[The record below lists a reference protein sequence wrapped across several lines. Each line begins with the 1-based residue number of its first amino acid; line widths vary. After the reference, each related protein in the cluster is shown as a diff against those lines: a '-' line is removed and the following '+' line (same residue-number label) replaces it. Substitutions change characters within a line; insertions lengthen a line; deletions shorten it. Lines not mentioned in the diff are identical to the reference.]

1 MNGVSKL
8 LPFKKNKKEI
18 MFNILTR
25 QGVVEVKTMTIFW
38 SPLTPP
44 RRGWQG
50 ETLKPSVQFT
60 FTTFICFPF
69 LFYYFSLYKHIRKL
83 LSLSSQLSTN
93 FSFCRR
99 APPPPY
105 SEVPTIPSAPAY
117 NPQVADSD
125 GIHSDSELL

>member
-1 MNGVSKL
+1 
-8 LPFKKNKKEI
+8 
-18 MFNILTR
+18 MFNIFAR

-50 ETLKPSVQFT
+50 ETLKSSVHTHFHN
-60 FTTFICFPF
+60 I
-69 LFYYFSLYKHIRKL
+69 YKLYKHKREL
-83 LSLSSQLSTN
+83 LSSLPSTY

-117 NPQVADSD
+117 NPQVGDSD
-125 GIHSDSELL
+125 D